1 VGKIEGF
8 SEEDKIKVLLW
19 SARHCCVCDKRC
31 GLDIE
36 IAHIDQKRK
45 KGKNEIDNAIPVC
58 YEHHAQ
64 IGRYV
69 YDVEHPRG
77 NKYRI
82 KELKKRR
89 DQIYDKYTRHLVPRL
104 NFYLTP
110 RRGDPSHLQFRLP
123 RVGFVMENFGPFLPV
138 RFKINVDVF
147 LGSEKLKPIL
157 APKRPYYTRDGIKW
171 NLNAGLNFFGN
182 FGIPEKCVGSK
193 EGLLIELRVTVIDP
207 YDRPHELLPICQRY
221 VPKGKYW
228 LTDPTS
234 FSELKKFRDNP
245 LTE

>member
-1 VGKIEGF
+1 VGRKPRF
-8 SEEDKIKVLLW
+8 SEDIKLKCLLW
-19 SARHCCVCDKRC
+19 SARHCCVCDKVC

-36 IAHIDQKRK
+36 IAHIDPT
-45 KGKNEIDNAIPVC
+45 GGEVFENAIPVC

-64 IGRYV
+64 IGRYNI
-69 YDVEHPRG
+69 EHPRG

-89 DQIYDKYTRHLVPRL
+89 EQIYDKYTRHLVPRL

-110 RRGDPSHLQFRLP
+110 RMSDPSHLRLP

-138 RFKINVDVF
+138 RFNVNVDVF

-157 APKRPYYTRDGIKW
+157 DPKRPYYTQDGIKW

-182 FGIPEKCVGSK
+182 FGIPEKCIDSK
-193 EGLLIELRVTVIDP
+193 EELLIELRVTVIDP

-228 LTDPTS
+228 QTDPTS
-234 FSELKKFRDNP
+234 FSELKKFRDKP